1 MSMNET
7 NPKLDTSQRNIG
19 LTEIHVLAAIKPGD
33 ADRYQKLLG
42 SDSIFKLT
50 VATNEEQ
57 MRSHLEDPMSRT
69 DALILE
75 NSWPNSSALVKEFRK
90 SYQNMA
96 IILVDEDADFGMPG
110 YADEFSA
117 TPFKND
123 DLSRKIKRLIQER
136 RLETLRADA
145 LPPVRAFAKQ
155 LGNAG
160 KGISKHQAA
169 VEAIK
174 SLGYDYV
181 ALYTITSPDPVG
193 LTLTAQTPLAG
204 LQNLIPTRLDEN
216 SLPGWVAKEK
226 RSRIVGKDDRPSH
239 PLIEKGK
246 FGAAAA
252 VAVGTTLRFG
262 ILMACREQAGSIS
275 PEGMMMLELIA
286 SQLAAALAKDART

>member
-1 MSMNET
+1 MNNDT
-7 NPKLDTSQRNIG
+7 TPKNPIT
-19 LTEIHVLAAIKPGD
+19 LTTIRVVTAINAPD
-33 ADRYQKLLG
+33 ADRYRAAFDADPTFKVEVATSEAAMRELLG
-42 SDSIFKLT
+42 
-50 VATNEEQ
+50 
-57 MRSHLEDPMSRT
+57 DPMRHT
-69 DALILE
+69 DALVLE
-75 NSWPNSSALVKEFRK
+75 NSWPNSTQLVKEFRK

-96 IILVDEDADFGMPG
+96 IVLVDEQADFGMPG
-110 YADEFSA
+110 YADEFSS

-123 DLSRKIKRLIQER
+123 DLIRKIKRLIQER

-155 LGNAG
+155 IGSAG
-160 KGISKHQAA
+160 KGISKQQAA

-174 SLGYDYV
+174 SIGYDYV

-193 LTLTAQTPLAG
+193 LTLTAQTPLPG

-226 RSRIVGKDDRPSH
+226 TSRIIGKEDKPSH

-286 SQLAAALAKDART
+286 SQLASALAKDART